1 MTGGEALSDLP
12 RIDEARVHVGA
23 GTTCAS
29 ESLRPATVCSGC
41 ESLFMTSR
49 VRASG
54 PVERGRDA
62 LAGGCWEKARASF
75 EQALER
81 SDSAE
86 AWDGLAWACWWLE
99 DGIASIRARERAY
112 RLYKG
117 AGDLRGAAR
126 MAIWLANDHHD
137 FRGEKAVAQGW
148 FARATRILDGLDP
161 VPEHCWLAALEAE
174 MALGRGDTATAVRLG
189 SRARVLGREL
199 GITGLEMLGLAT
211 EGLALTT
218 AGDVEEGMRRLDE
231 AAAAALGGEYE
242 ELVGVCWTCCCLIYG
257 CERVR
262 DYDRAAQWCRKV
274 EEFAE
279 RMRIQFVNGVC
290 KAHYAAVLTWHG
302 SWKRADEVL
311 SRAISELAAARPPWA
326 PEGLVR
332 LADLRRRQ
340 GRFKEAERLVAEAE
354 RHPLAAVGM
363 AELSLDRG
371 DPDGA
376 IPVADRMLRRLP
388 LENRTQR
395 AAALELA
402 VRAKAAAGDVEG
414 ARAHLEEL
422 RSVARAVPTSALRA
436 AACFCDGVLAAAAGD
451 HESAAV
457 ALDDAAAL
465 FAASDA
471 PFELGR
477 TRTELARAL
486 GQLGR
491 RDLASREAAAA
502 LEVLERTG
510 ANALCE
516 RAQEVL
522 DMLGDRPAGP
532 LTRRELEVLG
542 LIAQGMRDRDIA
554 AALTLSEHTVHRHV
568 SNIYD
573 KLGCS
578 TRAAAVAKAGQL
590 KLH

>member
-1 MTGGEALSDLP
+1 VLG
-12 RIDEARVHVGA
+12 
-23 GTTCAS
+23 
-29 ESLRPATVCSGC
+29 GC
-41 ESLFMTSR
+41 ESLSMTSR
-49 VRASG
+49 ARASD
-54 PVERGRDA
+54 PVGRGRDA
-62 LAGGCWEKARASF
+62 LAAGCWDEARACF
-75 EQALER
+75 EQALEC

-99 DGIASIRARERAY
+99 DGTASMRARECAY

-117 AGDLRGAAR
+117 AGDLQGAAR
-126 MAIWLANDHHD
+126 MALWLANDHHD

-148 FARATRILDGLDP
+148 FARAARILDDLDP
-161 VPEHCWLAALEAE
+161 VPEHGWLAALEAE
-174 MALGRGDTATAVRLG
+174 MALGRGDTAAAERLG
-189 SRARVLGREL
+189 SRARELGRDL
-199 GITGLEMLGLAT
+199 GITDLEMLGLAT
-211 EGLALTT
+211 EGLALTS
-218 AGDVEEGMRRLDE
+218 AGDVEEGIRRLDE

-242 ELVGVCWTCCCLIYG
+242 DFVGVCWTCCYMIYG

-262 DYDRAAQWCRKV
+262 DYDRAAEWCRKV
-274 EEFAE
+274 EEFGD

-290 KAHYAAVLTWHG
+290 RAHYAAVLTWHG
-302 SWKRADEVL
+302 SWEQADEVL
-311 SRAISELAAARPPWA
+311 SRATTQLTAARPRWA
-326 PEGLVR
+326 PEGFVR
-332 LADLRRRQ
+332 LGDLRRRQ
-340 GRFKEAERLVAEAE
+340 GRFEEAERLFAQAE

-371 DPDGA
+371 DPDVA
-376 IPVADRMLRRLP
+376 IPLADRMLRRLP

-395 AAALELA
+395 ATALELA
-402 VRAKAAAGDVEG
+402 VRAKAAAGDVDG
-414 ARAHLEEL
+414 ARGHLEEL
-422 RSVARAVPTSALRA
+422 RSVAHAVPTSPLRA
-436 AACFCDGVLAAAAGD
+436 AASFCDGVVAAAAGD
-451 HESAAV
+451 HASAAV

-471 PFELGR
+471 TFELGR

-486 GQLGR
+486 WQLGR
-491 RDLASREAAAA
+491 RDRASREAVAA
-502 LEVLERTG
+502 LEVLESTG
-510 ANALCE
+510 ANALRE

-522 DMLGDRPAGP
+522 DKLGDRPAGP

-554 AALTLSEHTVHRHV
+554 ATLTLSEHTVHRHV
-568 SNIYD
+568 SNIYG